1 MEDRERFEEV
11 KRTGELQACC
21 FTLGSSNSRMVQLY
35 TSKQMDAKGM
45 LTIEQYELA
54 RTLYMQWLR
63 KANNIVQLPSS
74 PRKKQKMGGPSLFR
88 CASLVEDL
96 EGSPAAHEGFDPVTD
111 EILSCHRREP
121 SLFFVSA
128 RTNKR
133 HHHLLLTTVLILS
146 QTRLNCGSDSR
157 RTASVSLLTKGHCST
172 SSP

>member
-88 CASLVEDL
+88 CASLVEGL
-96 EGSPAAHEGFDPVTD
+96 EGSPAARTQNDCFDPVTD
-111 EILSCHRREP
+111 KIEPRERLSPDSFSECVDDGSLLNKFSMMWELRERFP
-121 SLFFVSA
+121 LHFFVFKLPA
-128 RTNKR
+128 TYRTR
-133 HHHLLLTTVLILS
+133 P
-146 QTRLNCGSDSR
+146 
-157 RTASVSLLTKGHCST
+157 T
-172 SSP
+172 SSKSFSE